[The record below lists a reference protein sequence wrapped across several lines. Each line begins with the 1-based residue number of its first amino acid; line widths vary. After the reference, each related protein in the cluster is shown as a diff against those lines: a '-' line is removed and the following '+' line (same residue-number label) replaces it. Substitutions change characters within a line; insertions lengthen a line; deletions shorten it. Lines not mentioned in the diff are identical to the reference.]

1 MIAFTAIG
9 RFDDLDQATA
19 SMVHIKDKF
28 EPNMEV
34 HKIYDRIYN
43 EIFVK
48 IFDKLKPLY
57 NISRGDGGE
66 QCHIRI
72 KNLNRN
78 GSTTTIQTKSY
89 RSIFKWGEKRQIKAP
104 RESLY
109 KMIKDVFELTDDDFK
124 GYTEDL
130 GVRRGGF

>member
-1 MIAFTAIG
+1 MEGMKTLERRMGTKTNEVYVAGGGSRSDEICQISADMFGVPVCRIQTYEAAVIGSSMIAFTAIG

-28 EPNMEV
+28 QPNMEV

-57 NISRGDGGE
+57 NISRE
-66 QCHIRI
+66 MEE
-72 KNLNRN
+72 NNVT
-78 GSTTTIQTKSY
+78 S
-89 RSIFKWGEKRQIKAP
+89 
-104 RESLY
+104 
-109 KMIKDVFELTDDDFK
+109 V
-124 GYTEDL
+124 
-130 GVRRGGF
+130 

>member
-1 MIAFTAIG
+1 MKSAKFPLTCSAFPSAAFRPTKQPSSATMIAFTAIG
-9 RFDDLDQATA
+9 RFDDLDQAAA

-57 NISRGDGGE
+57 NISRE
-66 QCHIRI
+66 MEE
-72 KNLNRN
+72 NNVT
-78 GSTTTIQTKSY
+78 S
-89 RSIFKWGEKRQIKAP
+89 
-104 RESLY
+104 
-109 KMIKDVFELTDDDFK
+109 V
-124 GYTEDL
+124 
-130 GVRRGGF
+130 